1 MIKVSEASL
10 KLDFS
15 EYHQADGSAFSE
27 YVKNCIQYIER
38 GPIEQKIESE
48 LNNLSLVKIKSNLR
62 SDVGT
67 FYQIQRKIIHL
78 LFGTNGVEWHFQF
91 STNFIDEQL
100 TKYLNKF
107 SSS

>member
-48 LNNLSLVKIKSNLR
+48 LNNLSLFKIKFNLDK
-62 SDVGT
+62 DVRT
-67 FYQIQRKIIHL
+67 FNQIQSKIVNL
-78 LFGTNGVEWHFQF
+78 LFGIDGVEWHFMRPGPKGPGR
-91 STNFIDEQL
+91 I
-100 TKYLNKF
+100 
-107 SSS
+107 